1 MEPDRAGARPD
12 RAEAGENSRETSPR
26 LAPLAEFDARGIRG
40 VLTDLDDTLTTHGRL
55 DPAAFTAMNRLQ
67 AAGVAVVPVTGRSAG
82 WCDMIVRTWPV
93 DAVIGET
100 GAFWMLREG
109 GGVNVHYTMDE
120 AALAARSRR
129 DEIAARVLA
138 ELPQARLAGDQPYRL
153 VDLAIDIAEAV
164 SPPLPAVQVQHIVE
178 IMRSEGMHA
187 QPSSIH
193 VNGWF
198 GEFDKGRASLR
209 LLAEHF
215 GDTDNAAQD
224 RWVCIGD
231 APNDAPLFAA
241 FRNSV
246 GVANLR
252 ERVDLMPVLP
262 AWTTQASYGAG
273 FAELAQR
280 LLAARAGE

>member
-1 MEPDRAGARPD
+1 MTDRDRSEART
-12 RAEAGENSRETSPR
+12 EALKSR
-26 LAPLAEFDARGIRG
+26 LAPLAGFDARGICG
-40 VLTDLDDTLTTHGRL
+40 VLTDLDDTLTTGGRL
-55 DPAAFTAMNRLQ
+55 DPIAFDALHRLQ
-67 AAGVAVVPVTGRSAG
+67 AAGIAVVPVTGRSAG
-82 WCDMIVRTWPV
+82 WCDMIVRIWPV

-100 GAFWMLREG
+100 GAFWMVREG
-109 GGVNVHYTMDE
+109 GSVKVRYTMDE
-120 AALAARSRR
+120 ASLAARSRR

-138 ELPQARLAGDQPYRL
+138 EVPQARLAGDQPYRL

-164 SPPLPAVQVQHIVE
+164 SPPLLAPQVQRVVE
-178 IMRSEGMHA
+178 IMHSEGMHA

-215 GDTDNAAQD
+215 GDAGETAQQ

-246 GVANLR
+246 GVANLL
-252 ERVDLMPVLP
+252 ERVEQMPVLP
-262 AWTTQASYGAG
+262 AWITQAAYGAG
-273 FAELAQR
+273 FVELAER
-280 LLAARAGE
+280 LIAAHAHTN